1 MNKKIISAILVFAM
15 VLSIGSAFAAEL
27 PKVDDI
33 AMVEAVV
40 DMHDLK
46 IMIGDEN
53 GNFKGN
59 VAITRAEAATVICR
73 MLGLEDA
80 AKDFAGTASF
90 TDTQNH
96 WAAGYIE
103 TVAKLDILAGKDNA
117 VFAPDEQMTF
127 SQLTMA
133 LVKALGYEELAKAST
148 LSIADYIAMGEK
160 LGLLDKVELSAE
172 AVMNA
177 ADEPALRSYVAMLIS
192 AALNVPLAEAKSYNA
207 ETGKTEYVILD
218 GQNGT
223 ELKTLRKAVFNR

>member
-1 MNKKIISAILVFAM
+1 MNKKFISAILVFAM
-15 VLSIGSAFAAEL
+15 VLSLGSAFAAEL
-27 PKVDDI
+27 PKVSDI

-46 IMIGDEN
+46 IMVGDEN

-80 AKDFAGTASF
+80 AKDFVGTASF
-90 TDTQNH
+90 SDTQSH

-117 VFAPDEQMTF
+117 VFAPDEKMTF
-127 SQLTMA
+127 SQFTMA
-133 LVKALGYEELAKAST
+133 LVKALGYEELAKASS
-148 LSIADYIAMGEK
+148 LSIADYVAMGEK
-160 LGLLDKVELSAE
+160 LGLLDKGLLTAE

-192 AALNVPLAEAKSYNA
+192 AALNIPLAEAKSYNA
-207 ETGKTEYVILD
+207 QTGKTEFVILD

>member
-1 MNKKIISAILVFAM
+1 MNKRFISAILVFAM
-15 VLSIGSAFAAEL
+15 VLSMGCAFAAEL
-27 PKVDDI
+27 PKVSDI
-33 AMVEAVV
+33 AMVKAVV

-46 IMIGDEN
+46 IMVGDQN

-80 AKDFAGTASF
+80 AKAFSGTPSF
-90 TDTQNH
+90 SDTQNH

-103 TVAKLDILAGKDNA
+103 TAAKLDILAGNDNA
-117 VFAPDEQMTF
+117 VFAPDEAMTF
-127 SQLTMA
+127 SQLAEA
-133 LVKALGYEELAKAST
+133 LVKALGYEELAKASE
-148 LSIADYIAMGEK
+148 LSVSDYIALGEK
-160 LGLLDKVELSAE
+160 LGLLEKDEISAE

-177 ADEPALRSYVAMLIS
+177 ADEPALRSYAAMLFS
-192 AALNVPLAEAKSYNA
+192 TALNVPLAEAKSFNA
-207 ETGKTEYVILD
+207 ETGKTEFVILD